1 MEKVGRNHSDR
12 IASVKKRN
20 GIIKNTYNP
29 PGMTINGF
37 LTAAEDGDLKAQHQL
52 ALIYIL
58 GEAVPRN
65 LVEAEKWLRKAS
77 EAGHLP
83 SKRELGILIAS
94 GSIEGKHESEAYD
107 LLRGPID
114 RLDPRS
120 VYYLALMYE
129 NGKGVEK
136 DIVNSMRLYGIAA
149 SLGYPGAE
157 EDYSRVVG
165 AYTEERHALL
175 RSRPLLDL
183 EVSESGIEA
192 ACCKDMLDLIIT
204 GDIFFID
211 SYKGP
216 AIGAMDE
223 DGRDVMLKACPFCDT
238 PVRTVEKES

>member
-1 MEKVGRNHSDR
+1 
-12 IASVKKRN
+12 
-20 GIIKNTYNP
+20 
-29 PGMTINGF
+29 
-37 LTAAEDGDLKAQHQL
+37 
-52 ALIYIL
+52 
-58 GEAVPRN
+58 
-65 LVEAEKWLRKAS
+65 
-77 EAGHLP
+77 
-83 SKRELGILIAS
+83 
-94 GSIEGKHESEAYD
+94 
-107 LLRGPID
+107 
-114 RLDPRS
+114 
-120 VYYLALMYE
+120 
-129 NGKGVEK
+129 
-136 DIVNSMRLYGIAA
+136 MRLYGIAA